1 MKQKKIIIEHP
12 KYENGIVTK
21 LHPAGKAY
29 DNEEFIHSRDGRT
42 IRILAE
48 YLYPEQ
54 YFRKHGIRRTIVF
67 YGSARTLPLE
77 TYTARVETLKKSL
90 AESTEESRPAME
102 AELKKLLSMADMTKC
117 YEDAVVMAEKFS
129 NWSMTLPKRDRF
141 YICTGGGPGM
151 MEAANRGAAKAGA
164 PNIGLNISLPFE
176 QYPNFYITPDLN
188 FEFHYFFMRKYWFVY
203 LTKAII
209 AMPGG
214 FGTLDELFEILTLKQ
229 TLKVTKPLPIV
240 LYNESF
246 WRNLINFDY
255 LVETG
260 MINEQDLNL
269 FKFANTP
276 DEVFNY
282 IKDFL
287 SQFENVPE
295 RGAI

>member
-1 MKQKKIIIEHP
+1 
-12 KYENGIVTK
+12 
-21 LHPAGKAY
+21 
-29 DNEEFIHSRDGRT
+29 
-42 IRILAE
+42 
-48 YLYPEQ
+48 
-54 YFRKHGIRRTIVF
+54 
-67 YGSARTLPLE
+67 
-77 TYTARVETLKKSL
+77 
-90 AESTEESRPAME
+90 
-102 AELKKLLSMADMTKC
+102 
-117 YEDAVVMAEKFS
+117 
-129 NWSMTLPKRDRF
+129 
-141 YICTGGGPGM
+141 M